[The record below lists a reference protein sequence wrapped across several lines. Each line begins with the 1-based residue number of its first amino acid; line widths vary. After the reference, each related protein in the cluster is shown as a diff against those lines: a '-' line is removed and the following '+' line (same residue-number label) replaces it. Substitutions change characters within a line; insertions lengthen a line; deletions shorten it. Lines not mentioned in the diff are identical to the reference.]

1 MHETGVKH
9 NNTQM
14 HTKQTEL
21 AETGR
26 WSLKGPK
33 PGKEAFFTPLIFI

>member
-1 MHETGVKH
+1 
-9 NNTQM
+9 M

-21 AETGR
+21 AKTGR

-33 PGKEAFFTPLIFI
+33 PGKEAFFHFPNFHITFNTASSVLR

>member
-1 MHETGVKH
+1 
-9 NNTQM
+9 M

-21 AETGR
+21 AKTGR
-26 WSLKGPK
+26 WSLKDPK